1 MEDPVPPGVLIELA
15 GEAGAGQLLSLLRTN
30 TCIESFLFI
39 FDTKLNGTTFA
50 VLKPHISRVPNI
62 AIARYQGLADFAA
75 NLRPAR
81 NMR

>member
-1 MEDPVPPGVLIELA
+1 ML
-15 GEAGAGQLLSLLRTN
+15 TN
-30 TCIESFLFI
+30 ESHL
-39 FDTKLNGTTFA
+39 DTKLNGTMA
-50 VLKPHISRVPNI
+50 ALAIIIPHISRAPSI

>member
-1 MEDPVPPGVLIELA
+1 ML
-15 GEAGAGQLLSLLRTN
+15 TN
-30 TCIESFLFI
+30 ESHL
-39 FDTKLNGTTFA
+39 DTKLNGTTFA
-50 VLKPHISRVPNI
+50 VLKPHISRAPSI

>member
-1 MEDPVPPGVLIELA
+1 ML
-15 GEAGAGQLLSLLRTN
+15 TN
-30 TCIESFLFI
+30 ESHL
-39 FDTKLNGTTFA
+39 DTKLNGTTFA
-50 VLKPHISRVPNI
+50 VLKPHISRVSSI